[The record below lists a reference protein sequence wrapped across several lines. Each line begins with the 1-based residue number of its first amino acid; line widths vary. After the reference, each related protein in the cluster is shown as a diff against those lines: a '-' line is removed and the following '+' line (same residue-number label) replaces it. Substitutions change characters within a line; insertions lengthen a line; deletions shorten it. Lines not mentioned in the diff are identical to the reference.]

1 MLVMLENAQAYL
13 SFGSVYRMPPCLRAP
28 PHAHRPGLVLLHPT
42 RGGQTGALGNC
53 RMGATGW
60 GIGGGVTRGMCVPAV
75 RLHRLISRQRASGAD
90 AAEGGGEKGG
100 AGLVFP
106 IFIISAV
113 VNRIIYK
120 MQLVPMRDFT
130 YFLSQ
135 FSCCCYVIVYGI
147 ILNNR
152 IRSGVVTKPMLA
164 YARDNVRVFAAI
176 GTLEAL
182 TFLLA
187 LYSAARIPGGLIGVV
202 CMYVNKYVCKLGC
215 MSVYMYMY
223 GLRPS

>member
-1 MLVMLENAQAYL
+1 
-13 SFGSVYRMPPCLRAP
+13 
-28 PHAHRPGLVLLHPT
+28 
-42 RGGQTGALGNC
+42 
-53 RMGATGW
+53 MGATGW

-100 AGLVFP
+100 ARLVFP

-130 YFLSQ
+130 YFLLQ

-202 CMYVNKYVCKLGC
+202 CMYVNKYVCKLVC
-215 MSVYMYMY
+215 MNVYMYMY